1 MTMRNGNEDWELWV
15 RLMEAGWEA
24 VEVHEPLFRYRKH
37 GISMSVETESR
48 FEEGRKAIVE
58 RHRDLFS
65 QKRLSAL
72 KRDHYPLLSILV
84 PEGAEQ
90 DLPPARDLA
99 DAEVVAVGETLDD
112 AVKAARGK
120 YVVHWAGA
128 AGSAPGTLSRLA
140 DFLEEHPDVGAAA
153 TNDDRPIVLVRR
165 WSLSDPGA
173 PTHIETLDIA
183 GSGSEQL
190 APGAFP
196 DPAWTVPEIID
207 EVPVQRQRP
216 EEEGRLPTWAGA

>member
-1 MTMRNGNEDWELWV
+1 MQ
-15 RLMEAGWEA
+15 AGWEA
-24 VEVHEPLFRYRKH
+24 VQVPEPLFRYRKH
-37 GISMSVETESR
+37 GVTMSVETEAR
-48 FEEGRKAIVE
+48 FEEGRKAIVD
-58 RHRDLFS
+58 RHPDLSS

-90 DLPPARDLA
+90 GLPPGKDLA
-99 DAEVVAVGETLDD
+99 DAEVGPVGDILDD
-112 AVKAARGK
+112 AVKTARGK
-120 YVVHWAGA
+120 YVVHWSGIT
-128 AGSAPGTLSRLA
+128 GSAPGTLSRLA
-140 DFLEEHPDVGAAA
+140 DFLEEHPDVGGAA

-165 WSLSDPGA
+165 WSLSDPDGPA
-173 PTHIETLDIA
+173 HIETLDVA

-196 DPAWTVPEIID
+196 DPAWMVPEIID

-216 EEEGRLPTWAGA
+216 EEEGRLPTWAET